1 MNRIQVLLQKYQ
13 QKTIR
18 PDEREELM
26 NALRKG
32 TFEQYEPWMD
42 EVWQQLSVEG
52 KAHPEAARRVYARLQ
67 TELFQRPSAQWRRTP
82 WLKVAAAL
90 LLALGLAYYFVG
102 YRASQRQIATGPNET
117 RTLVLPDASVVTLNG
132 DSELRYAAT
141 WDEEHPREVWL
152 SGEAYFSVE
161 HTDTDQKFIVYTN
174 QVAVEVLGTEFNVHS
189 RDEHPEVTLTSGSV
203 QLTTLHQDTEERIT
217 MVPGEQ
223 VVFTEAR
230 RFRKTKT
237 NAEVYTAWRQQE
249 LLLDNTPLSQVAE
262 LLHRQHG
269 VTVVIQDSTLNDVTI
284 TGTYPNRDIDE
295 VVAILADLLEADVR
309 IERTGDRINIRRK

>member
-1 MNRIQVLLQKYQ
+1 MNRIRALLQKYQ

-18 PDEREELM
+18 PDELEELM
-26 NALRKG
+26 DALREG
-32 TFEQYEPWMD
+32 TFDQYEPWMD
-42 EVWQQLSVEG
+42 EVWQQLPVEG
-52 KAHPEAARRVYARLQ
+52 KPHPEAARRVYARLQ
-67 TELFQRPSAQWRRTP
+67 NELFQRPTGQWRRAP

-117 RTLVLPDASVVTLNG
+117 RILVLPDASVVTLNG
-132 DSELRYAAT
+132 DSELRYAT
-141 WDEEHPREVWL
+141 PWDEEHPREVWL
-152 SGEAYFSVE
+152 SGEAYFSVQ
-161 HTDTDQKFIVYTN
+161 HTALDQKFIVYTN

-203 QLTTLHQDTEERIT
+203 QLTALHEDSEERIT

-223 VVFTEAR
+223 VMLTEAR
-230 RFRKTKT
+230 RFRKTRT

-269 VTVVIQDSTLNDVTI
+269 VTVMIEDSTLNEITI

-309 IERTGDRINIRRK
+309 IEQTDNQINMRRK

>member
-1 MNRIQVLLQKYQ
+1 MDRIQALLQKYQ

-18 PDEREELM
+18 PDELNELM
-26 NALRKG
+26 AALREG

-42 EVWQQLSVEG
+42 EVWQQLPPEG
-52 KAHPEAARRVYARLQ
+52 KPHPKAARRVYARLQ
-67 TELFQRPSAQWRRTP
+67 DELFQQPASQWHRFP
-82 WLKVAAAL
+82 WMKVAATL

-102 YRASQRQIATGPNET
+102 YRSSQRQVATGPNET
-117 RTLVLPDASVVTLNG
+117 RTLVLPDASVVTLNE
-132 DSELRYAAT
+132 DSELRYAT
-141 WDEEHPREVWL
+141 IWDEEHSREVWL
-152 SGEAYFSVE
+152 TGEAYFSVQ
-161 HTDTDQKFIVYTN
+161 HTAQDQKFIVYTN

-203 QLTTLHQDTEERIT
+203 RLTTLQQDSVERIT

-230 RFRKTKT
+230 RFRKTKA
-237 NAEVYTAWRQQE
+237 NVEVYTAWRQQE
-249 LLLDNTPLSQVAE
+249 LLLDSTPLSQVAE

-309 IERTGDRINIRRK
+309 IERTGDQINMQRK

>member
-1 MNRIQVLLQKYQ
+1 MNRLQVLLQKYQ
-13 QKTIR
+13 QRTIC
-18 PDEREELM
+18 PDELKELTD
-26 NALRKG
+26 ALREG

-42 EVWQQLSVEG
+42 EVWQQLPAEG
-52 KAHPEAARRVYARLQ
+52 KPHPEAARRVYARLQ
-67 TELFQRPSAQWRRTP
+67 TELFQRPTAQWRRVP
-82 WLKVAAAL
+82 WLKVAATL

-102 YRASQRQIATGPNET
+102 YRASQRQIATGPDET

-141 WDEEHPREVWL
+141 WDQEHPREVWL
-152 SGEAYFSVE
+152 TGEAYFSVQ
-161 HTDTDQKFIVYTN
+161 HTALDQKFIVYTN
-174 QVAVEVLGTEFNVHS
+174 EVAVEVLGTEFNVHS
-189 RDEHPEVTLTSGSV
+189 RDAHPEVTLRSGSV

-223 VVFTEAR
+223 VVLTEAR

-269 VTVVIQDSTLNDVTI
+269 VTVVIEDSTLNSMTI

-309 IERTGDRINIRRK
+309 IEQTNDQINIQRK

>member
-1 MNRIQVLLQKYQ
+1 MNRLQVLLQKYQ
-13 QKTIR
+13 QRTIR
-18 PDEREELM
+18 PDELKELTD
-26 NALRKG
+26 ALREG

-42 EVWQQLSVEG
+42 EVWQQLPAEG
-52 KAHPEAARRVYARLQ
+52 KPHPEAARRVYARLQ
-67 TELFQRPSAQWRRTP
+67 TELFQRPTAQWRRIP

-102 YRASQRQIATGPNET
+102 YRASQRQIATGPDET

-141 WDEEHPREVWL
+141 WDQEHPREVWL
-152 SGEAYFSVE
+152 TGEAYFSVQ
-161 HTDTDQKFIVYTN
+161 HTALDQKFIVYTN
-174 QVAVEVLGTEFNVHS
+174 EVAVEVLGTEFNVHS
-189 RDEHPEVTLTSGSV
+189 RDAHPEVTLRSGSV

-223 VVFTEAR
+223 VVLTEAR
-230 RFRKTKT
+230 RFRKAKT

-269 VTVVIQDSTLNDVTI
+269 VTVVIEDSTLNSMTI

-309 IERTGDRINIRRK
+309 IEQTNDQINIQRK

>member
-1 MNRIQVLLQKYQ
+1 MDRLQELLQKYQ

-26 NALRKG
+26 DALRKG

-42 EVWQQLSVEG
+42 EVWQQLSAEG

-67 TELFQRPSAQWRRTP
+67 SELFQRPTAQWQRVP

-90 LLALGLAYYFVG
+90 LLAVGIAYYFVG
-102 YRASQRQIATGPNET
+102 YRSSQRQIATGPNET
-117 RTLVLPDASVVTLNG
+117 RTLVLPDASVVTLNE
-132 DSELRYAAT
+132 DSELRYTAT

-152 SGEAYFSVE
+152 TGEAYFLVQ

-174 QVAVEVLGTEFNVHS
+174 EVAVEVLGTEFNVHS

-203 QLTTLHQDTEERIT
+203 QLTTLHQDTEDRIT

-223 VVFTEAR
+223 VVLTEAR

-249 LLLDNTPLSQVAE
+249 LLLDNTPLSRVAE

-284 TGTYPNRDIDE
+284 TGTYPNRNIDE

-309 IERTGDRINIRRK
+309 IERIGDQINMQRK